1 MKGQSRSQRPR
12 SFWSATGI
20 GTSGIIRFPTTGF
33 LLSSRLRRPKP
44 VWKMA
49 SNSEDSFHEAIK
61 FSLEKLG
68 KPDLELK
75 REQFEAIRAVCVERK
90 DVLAVLPTGFG
101 KSLIYQILPA
111 IFDFFRS
118 RGDKQEENSVVI
130 VVSPLNAL
138 MKDQLKK
145 LEGFLNV
152 CVVQSVEDEEGENK
166 VNLPQDVRK
175 CSLLFGHPEVF
186 VDHKNTAKMLKE
198 KHFQESVQAIVIDEA
213 HLVQQW
219 LVYFSLI
226 THLSLY
232 MNVINK

>member
-1 MKGQSRSQRPR
+1 MPR

-20 GTSGIIRFPTTGF
+20 GTSGIIRLPTTGF
-33 LLSSRLRRPKP
+33 LLSYRLHRPEP
-44 VWKMA
+44 VWIMA
-49 SNSEDSFHEAIK
+49 FNSEDSFHEAIK

-111 IFDFFRS
+111 IFDFLR

-138 MKDQLKK
+138 MKGQLKK

-152 CVVQSVEDEEGENK
+152 CVVQSVRDEEGEK
-166 VNLPQDVRK
+166 KLNLPQDVRK
-175 CSLLFGHPEVF
+175 CKCH
-186 VDHKNTAKMLKE
+186 
-198 KHFQESVQAIVIDEA
+198 
-213 HLVQQW
+213 
-219 LVYFSLI
+219 
-226 THLSLY
+226 
-232 MNVINK
+232 

>member
-1 MKGQSRSQRPR
+1 MMVSGFPQKAQSRSQRPR

-44 VWKMA
+44 VWRMA

-61 FSLEKLG
+61 FSLDKLG

-111 IFDFFRS
+111 IFDS
-118 RGDKQEENSVVI
+118 STVNCIYIWSHRGFGLTFNS
-130 VVSPLNAL
+130 
-138 MKDQLKK
+138 K
-145 LEGFLNV
+145 
-152 CVVQSVEDEEGENK
+152 
-166 VNLPQDVRK
+166 
-175 CSLLFGHPEVF
+175 
-186 VDHKNTAKMLKE
+186 
-198 KHFQESVQAIVIDEA
+198 
-213 HLVQQW
+213 W
-219 LVYFSLI
+219 
-226 THLSLY
+226 
-232 MNVINK
+232 